1 MEALKHT
8 MTEMMS
14 LFEKRMSNFEAELHK
29 NPEPGT
35 SVSKDSM
42 VSDFTSFKK
51 FILEALEC
59 LQKQVD
65 LLALGLDNLETHGR
79 RKMVLLHGV
88 TEQAKEDTAQVFAEV
103 VRCHLKLTDFTVGN
117 IRRCHRM
124 GRQAGTSKPRPI
136 LCKLQDI
143 HLRDSI
149 WFAKT
154 RLKGTGITVSEFL
167 TKPRHQLFMSARE
180 KLGVNNCWTKQ
191 GHIYV
196 LDSDGSR
203 HRVNSLHD
211 LNNIKQVS
219 DKVVS
224 PIASAS
230 LSSPSP
236 SPAPK
241 KARRAAA
248 RK

>member
-1 MEALKHT
+1 MEALKDT
-8 MTEMMS
+8 MAGMNT
-14 LFEKRMSNFEAELHK
+14 LFQDRMTNFEAELRDA
-29 NPEPGT
+29 PSGT
-35 SVSKDSM
+35 TSRDTLLLE
-42 VSDFTSFKK
+42 FTSFKK
-51 FILEALEC
+51 FILEALDC

-65 LLALGLDNLETHGR
+65 LLALGLDNLEMRGR

-88 TEQAKEDTAQVFAEV
+88 TEQAKEDTAQVAAEV
-103 VRCHLKLTDFTVGN
+103 VRCHLKLTDFTVGD

-136 LCKLQDI
+136 LCKLRDVN
-143 HLRDSI
+143 LRDSI

-167 TKPRHQLFMSARE
+167 TRPRHRLFMSARE
-180 KLGVNNCWTKQ
+180 KLGVNNCWSKQ
-191 GHIYV
+191 GLIYV
-196 LDSDGSR
+196 LGSDGSR
-203 HRVNSLHD
+203 HRVNSMSD
-211 LNNIKQVS
+211 LDNIMQVS
-219 DKVVS
+219 DNTVS
-224 PIASAS
+224 PVASAQS
-230 LSSPSP
+230 SSPSP